1 MVARKTV
8 AIIGAGPSGTVAAAL
23 LRKNN
28 HDVVIFEKQYFPRF
42 SIGESLLCSCLE
54 DLDNAGLLGVVKQA
68 NFQIKTGAAFQHN
81 NRNATFNFAEN
92 FTDGKDFTYQVERA
106 QFDKLLADEVARL
119 GVDIRFGEQVEDIR
133 FENGVELTLRK
144 ADEQQ
149 YQFHADFVLDAS
161 GYGRVLPR
169 LLDLEIP
176 STLVTRRAVFT
187 HITDHFSDKAFDREK
202 ILITTHASN
211 PEIWFWTIPFAE
223 GRSSIG
229 VVVPESLYVDYQLD
243 SDIFLQ
249 TMINETPSLRSLVV
263 DSQWDTPI
271 NTLVGY
277 SANVKT
283 LYGECFALL
292 GNAAEFLDPVFSS
305 GVTIAMHSATLAA
318 ELLHQQFSGRDIDW
332 ENEYSEKLKIGINC
346 FRTYVENWYNQRFQ
360 DVVYYQE
367 PDPQIKAMI
376 CSILAGYAW
385 DKNNPFVNDSE
396 NKLNLLADIC
406 QAS

>member
-54 DLDNAGLLGVVKQA
+54 DLDNAGLLGVIEQA
-68 NFQIKTGAAFQHN
+68 NFQVKTGAAFQHN
-81 NRNATFNFAEN
+81 NRYATFNFAEN
-92 FTDGKDFTYQVERA
+92 FTDGKDSTYQVERA
-106 QFDKLLADEVARL
+106 KFDKLLADEVARL
-119 GVDIRFGEQVEDIR
+119 GVDLCFGEQVEDIH

-144 ADEQQ
+144 ADGQQ

-169 LLDLEIP
+169 LLDLEVP

-187 HITDHFSDKAFDREK
+187 HITDYFSDKAFDREK

-211 PEIWFWTIPFAE
+211 PEIWFWTIPFTE

-229 VVVPESLYVDYQLD
+229 VVVPESLYVNSQLD

-249 TMINETPSLRSLVV
+249 TMINETPSLSSLVE
-263 DSQWDTPI
+263 DSEWDTPI
-271 NTLVGY
+271 NTLAGY

-283 LYGECFALL
+283 LHGEYFALL

-318 ELLHQQFSGRDIDW
+318 ELLHQQFSGHDIDW

-360 DVVYYQE
+360 DVVYYQD
-367 PDPQIKAMI
+367 PDPHIKAMI

-385 DKNNPFVNDSE
+385 DKNNPFVSDSE